1 MKESLRKWCS
11 MGVYE
16 SEAKLEEKLIDQL
29 VKQGY
34 KKVQIDTVEDL
45 ERNFREQ
52 INEHN
57 KLRLD
62 GKPLSDKEFE
72 RLMIKISGKGV
83 FQSAKELRQLQDI
96 QRDDGTIAY
105 IELFN
110 TREWCQN
117 IFQVTHQTTVE
128 GKYTNRYDVTLLI
141 NGLPLVQIELKRRG
155 MDMKE
160 AFNQIKRYK
169 RHSYSGLYK
178 FIQIF
183 IISNG
188 VDTKYFANG
197 DQELNYG
204 FTFYWTDV
212 NNERINNLEY
222 FCLTFLDRCQ
232 IGKVIARYMILNQT
246 EKMLL
251 VMRPYQIYAVE
262 NIVSRALDTN
272 NNGYVW
278 HTTGSGKTITSFK
291 TSQILAKEPS
301 INQVFFLVDRKDLDK
316 QTLDEF
322 NKFKPGCVDLTN
334 NTDKLIEQMKD
345 STKDLIV
352 TTIQK
357 MANACSN
364 PKYAPI
370 LEKYKD
376 LKTVFI
382 IDECHRSQF
391 GDMHRQISKTFTNA
405 QYFGFTGTPRFKE
418 NPSQDGRSTAD
429 IFEKCLHT
437 YLIKDAIK
445 DGNVLGF
452 SVDYI
457 KTIESQID
465 DSDEEMVQAIDTNE
479 VFVDDAR
486 ISIIAQHIIDHHNI
500 KTRDRKYNSLFAVSS
515 IPMLTKYYDTFKIL
529 NNNLKIGAIFTY
541 GANENLD
548 HKEEHSRDTLER
560 IISDYNKMYNTN
572 FSTNTFDAYF
582 RDICKKIKNTD
593 IDIVIV
599 VDMLL
604 TGFDAKR
611 LNTLYIDKPLKFHN
625 LIQAFSRTNRVESD
639 TKPFGN
645 IVCYDLPSKFRVD
658 EAVKLFSQT
667 DSIDTVIMAP
677 YEDYLNKFKVAVLEL
692 LKIAPVVDSVDSLE
706 REEDIKAFII
716 AFRTVAK
723 LLVSLK
729 TFNEFD
735 LDNGDTE
742 LNAQMFEDYKSK
754 YYELYRKLLN
764 DKEKSSILND
774 VTFSLELIQ
783 TDKINVSYILNLIRN
798 VDLTNEH
805 QKKKDIENIE
815 SKLVN
820 ITDDELFLKADLIR
834 SFLKSILP
842 TLKED
847 DSIDEALDKHMNVER
862 EKEIEKFS
870 KDNNINLDN
879 LKEIIDEYEYS
890 GIFPDS
896 LIGKSIDAPFL
907 KKISII
913 ENIKVFIRNLLK
925 KYM

>member
-1 MKESLRKWCS
+1 

-16 SEAKLEEKLIDQL
+16 SEAKLEEKLIEQL
-29 VKQGY
+29 LKQGY
-34 KKVQIDTVEDL
+34 KKVQINTVEDL

-57 KLRLD
+57 KSRLE
-62 GKPLSDKEFE
+62 GNPLSDKEFE

-83 FQSAKELRQLQDI
+83 FQSAKELRQLQTI
-96 QRDDGTIAY
+96 QRDDGTTAY

-110 TREWCQN
+110 IREWCQN

-128 GKYTNRYDVTLLI
+128 GKYVNRYDVTLLI

-169 RHSYSGLYK
+169 RHSYSSLYK

-188 VDTKYFANG
+188 VDTKYFANN

-232 IGKVIARYMILNQT
+232 VGKLIARYMVLNQT

-262 NIVSRALDTN
+262 NIVSRAVDTN

-334 NTDKLIEQMKD
+334 NTEKLIEQMKD
-345 STKDLIV
+345 SSKDLIV

-364 PKYAPI
+364 PKYASI
-370 LEKYKD
+370 LDKYKD

-391 GDMHRQISKTFTNA
+391 GDMHRQISKTFSNA

-452 SVDYI
+452 SVDYM
-457 KTIESQID
+457 KFVELKLSRT
-465 DSDEEMVQAIDTNE
+465 EEDVMVEGIDTEE
-479 VFVDDAR
+479 VFMADDR
-486 ISIIAQHIIDHHNI
+486 VELIAQDIIDHHNT
-500 KTRDRKYNSLFAVSS
+500 KTRDRKYNALFTVSS
-515 IPMLTKYYDTFKIL
+515 IPLLIKYYDMFKSL
-529 NNNLKIGAIFTY
+529 NHDLKIGAIFTY
-541 GANENLD
+541 GANEDLD
-548 HKEEHSRDTLER
+548 NNPEHSRESLDR
-560 IISDYNKMYNTN
+560 IINDYNKMYNTN
-572 FSTNTFDAYF
+572 FSSGTFDAYF
-582 RDICKKIKNTD
+582 RDICKKIKNTE

-599 VDMLL
+599 VNMLL
-604 TGFDAKR
+604 TGFDARR
-611 LNTLYIDKPLKFHN
+611 LNTLYVDKSLKYHD
-625 LIQAFSRTNRVESD
+625 LIQAFSRTNRVESE

-645 IVCYDLPSKFRVD
+645 IVCYRTTKARVD

-677 YEDYLNKFKVAVLEL
+677 YDDYLNKFKVAVSDL
-692 LKIAPVVDSVDSLE
+692 LNIVPVVESVDSLE
-706 REEDIKAFII
+706 REEDIKAFIV

-723 LLVSLK
+723 LLVSLR

-735 LDNGDTE
+735 LDNGDTG
-742 LNAQMFEDYKSK
+742 LNTQMFEDYKSK
-754 YYELYRKLLN
+754 YYELYRRLAN

-774 VTFSLELIQ
+774 ITFSLELIQ

-798 VDLTNEH
+798 VDLTNEE
-805 QKKKDIENIE
+805 QKKKDIEDIE

-820 ITDDELFLKADLIR
+820 ITDDELFLKADLIKN
-834 SFLKSILP
+834 FLKSILP

-847 DSIDEALDKHMNVER
+847 DSIDEAFDNHMNIER

-870 KDNNINLDN
+870 KDNNINLES

-890 GIFPDS
+890 GIFPDN
-896 LIGKSIDAPFL
+896 LIGKAIDAPFL

-913 ENIKVFIRNLLK
+913 ENIKGFIRNLLK

>member
-1 MKESLRKWCS
+1 

-16 SEAKLEEKLIDQL
+16 SEARLEDRMIDQL

-34 KKVQIDTVEDL
+34 EKVQINDVKDL
-45 ERNFREQ
+45 ESNFREQ
-52 INEHN
+52 VNKHN
-57 KLRLD
+57 KIELKN
-62 GKPLSDKEFE
+62 KPLSDKEFE
-72 RLMIKISGKGV
+72 KLMVKISGKGV
-83 FQSAKELRQLQDI
+83 YQSANELRQKQFI
-96 QRDDGTIAY
+96 ERDDGSKVY

-110 TREWCQN
+110 KNDWCKN

-128 GKYTNRYDVTLLI
+128 GKYVNRYDVTILI

-155 MDMKE
+155 NDMKE

-169 RHSYSGLYK
+169 RHSYIGLYK
-178 FIQIF
+178 YIQLF
-183 IISNG
+183 VISNG

-204 FTFYWTDV
+204 FTFYWADV
-212 NNERINNLEY
+212 DNNRITNLEQ
-222 FCLTFLDRCQ
+222 FCVFFLDRCN
-232 IGKVIARYMILNQT
+232 IGKMIARYMIINKTDKILII
-246 EKMLL
+246 
-251 VMRPYQIYAVE
+251 MRPYQVYAVE
-262 NIVSRALDTN
+262 NIVSRALDTS
-272 NNGYVW
+272 NNGYIW

-291 TSQILAKEPS
+291 TSQILALEPS

-322 NKFKPGCVDLTN
+322 NKFDPGCVDMTN
-334 NTDKLIEQMKD
+334 QTDKLIQQIKD
-345 STKDLIV
+345 SSKSLII

-364 PKYAPI
+364 PKYASVM
-370 LEKYKD
+370 EKYKD

-391 GDMHRQISKTFTNA
+391 GEMHRQISKTFTRA

-445 DGNVLGF
+445 DENVLGF
-452 SVDYI
+452 SVDYM
-457 KTIESQID
+457 KFIELNSRKL
-465 DSDEEMVQAIDTNE
+465 EEDMMVEGIDTEE
-479 VFVDDAR
+479 VFMADDR
-486 ISIIAQHIIDHHNI
+486 ITLITNDIIKHHNI
-500 KTRDRKYNSLFAVSS
+500 KTRDKKYNAIFTVSS
-515 IPMLTKYYDTFKIL
+515 IPQLVKYYDTFKTI
-529 NNNLKIGAIFTY
+529 NHDLKIGAIFTY
-541 GANENLD
+541 GANEELD
-548 HKEEHSRDTLER
+548 DDIEHSRESLDR

-572 FSTNTFDAYF
+572 FSSNNFDGYF
-582 RDICKKIKNTD
+582 RDICKKIKNTE

-599 VDMLL
+599 VNMLL

-611 LNTLYIDKPLKFHN
+611 LNTLYVDKSLKYHD
-625 LIQAFSRTNRVESD
+625 LIQAFSRTNRVETE

-645 IVCYDLPSKFRVD
+645 IVCYRTTKTRVD

-677 YEDYLNKFKVAVLEL
+677 YETYLEKLKACVERL
-692 LKIAPVVDSVDSLE
+692 LSITPVVESVDSLE
-706 REEDIKAFII
+706 SEDEIKEFIV
-716 AFRTVAK
+716 AFRELAK
-723 LLVSLK
+723 VLVSLK
-729 TFNEFD
+729 TFNQFN
-735 LDNGDTE
+735 LDTCEVLINT
-742 LNAQMFEDYKSK
+742 QIFEDYKSK
-754 YYELYRKLLN
+754 YYELYRKLTK

-798 VDLTNEH
+798 VDLSNEE
-805 QKKKDIENIE
+805 QKQKDIIDIQ

-820 ITDDELFLKADLIR
+820 ITDDELFLKADLIK
-834 SFLKSILP
+834 SFLTSILP

-847 DSIDEALDKHMNVER
+847 DSIDEALDNHMNKER
-862 EKEIEKFS
+862 EKEIKKFAS
-870 KDNNINLDN
+870 NNDINLDR
-879 LKEIIDEYEYS
+879 LKQIIDEYEYS
-890 GIFPDS
+890 GIFPDKE
-896 LIGKSIDAPFL
+896 INDSIEIDDYWERRTIKNNIKEFIKNIL
-907 KKISII
+907 KK
-913 ENIKVFIRNLLK
+913 F
-925 KYM
+925 M

>member
-1 MKESLRKWCS
+1 

-16 SEAKLEEKLIDQL
+16 SEARLEDRMIDQL

-34 KKVQIDTVEDL
+34 EKVQINDVKDL
-45 ERNFREQ
+45 ENNFREQ
-52 INEHN
+52 VNRHN
-57 KLRLD
+57 KIELKN
-62 GKPLSDKEFE
+62 KPLSDKEFE
-72 RLMIKISGKGV
+72 KLMVKISGKGV
-83 FQSAKELRQLQDI
+83 YQSANELRQKQFI
-96 QRDDGTIAY
+96 ERDDGSKVY

-110 TREWCQN
+110 KNDWCKN

-128 GKYTNRYDVTLLI
+128 GKYINRYDVTILI

-155 MDMKE
+155 NDMKE

-169 RHSYSGLYK
+169 RHSYTGLYK
-178 FIQIF
+178 YIQLF

-212 NNERINNLEY
+212 DNNRITNLEQ
-222 FCLTFLDRCQ
+222 FCVFFLDRCN
-232 IGKVIARYMILNQT
+232 IGKMIARYMILNKT
-246 EKMLL
+246 DKTLM
-251 VMRPYQIYAVE
+251 VMRPYQVYAVE
-262 NIVSRALDTN
+262 NIVSRALDTS
-272 NNGYVW
+272 NNGYIW

-291 TSQILAKEPS
+291 TSQILALEPS

-322 NKFKPGCVDLTN
+322 NKFDPGCVDMTN
-334 NTDKLIEQMKD
+334 QTDKLIKQIKD
-345 STKDLIV
+345 SSRPLII

-364 PKYAPI
+364 PKYASVM
-370 LEKYKD
+370 EKYKD

-391 GDMHRQISKTFTNA
+391 GEMHRQISKTFTKA

-445 DGNVLGF
+445 DENVLGF
-452 SVDYI
+452 SVDYM
-457 KTIESQID
+457 KFVELNSREL
-465 DSDEEMVQAIDTNE
+465 EEDMMVEGIDTEE
-479 VFVDDAR
+479 VFMADDR
-486 ISIIAQHIIDHHNI
+486 ITLIANDIIKHHNI
-500 KTRDRKYNSLFAVSS
+500 KTRDKKYNALFTVSS
-515 IPMLTKYYDTFKIL
+515 IPQLVKYYDTFKTI
-529 NNNLKIGAIFTY
+529 NHDLKIGAIFTY
-541 GANENLD
+541 GANEELD
-548 HKEEHSRDTLER
+548 GDIEHSRESLDR

-572 FSTNTFDAYF
+572 FSSNNFDGYF
-582 RDICKKIKNTD
+582 RDICKKIKNTE

-599 VDMLL
+599 VNMLL

-611 LNTLYIDKPLKFHN
+611 LNTLYVDKSLKYHD
-625 LIQAFSRTNRVESD
+625 LIQAFSRTNRVETE

-645 IVCYDLPSKFRVD
+645 IVCYRTTKTRVD

-677 YEDYLNKFKVAVLEL
+677 YETYLENLKVCVDRL
-692 LKIAPVVDSVDSLE
+692 LSITPVVESVDSLE
-706 REEDIKAFII
+706 SEEDIKEFIV
-716 AFRTVAK
+716 AFRELAK
-723 LLVSLK
+723 VLVSLK
-729 TFNEFD
+729 TFNQFD
-735 LDNGDTE
+735 LDTCGVLINT
-742 LNAQMFEDYKSK
+742 QIFEDYKSK
-754 YYELYRKLLN
+754 YYELYRKLSN

-798 VDLTNEH
+798 VDLSNEE
-805 QKKKDIENIE
+805 QKQKDIIDIQ

-820 ITDDELFLKADLIR
+820 ITDDELFLKADLIK
-834 SFLKSILP
+834 SFLTSILP

-847 DSIDEALDKHMNVER
+847 DSIDEALDNHMNKER
-862 EKEIEKFS
+862 EKEIERFAS
-870 KDNNINLDN
+870 NNDINLDR
-879 LKEIIDEYEYS
+879 LKQIIDEYEYS
-890 GIFPDS
+890 GIFPDKE
-896 LIGKSIDAPFL
+896 INDSIEIDDYWERRTIKNNIKEFIKNIL
-907 KKISII
+907 KK
-913 ENIKVFIRNLLK
+913 F
-925 KYM
+925 M

>member
-1 MKESLRKWCS
+1 

-16 SEAKLEEKLIDQL
+16 SEARLENRMIDQL

-34 KKVQIDTVEDL
+34 EQVQIDDVNSL
-45 ERNFREQ
+45 EENFREQ
-52 INEHN
+52 VNKHN
-57 KLRLD
+57 KIELK
-62 GKPLSDKEFE
+62 GKDLSDKEFE
-72 RLMIKISGKGV
+72 RLMVKISGKGV
-83 FQSAKELRQLQDI
+83 FQSAKELRQKQDI
-96 QRDDGTIAY
+96 QRDDGTIIY

-110 TREWCQN
+110 TKDWCKN
-117 IFQVTHQTTVE
+117 TFQVTHQTTVE
-128 GKYTNRYDVTLLI
+128 GKYTNRYDVTILI
-141 NGLPLVQIELKRRG
+141 NGLPLVQVELKRRG
-155 MDMKE
+155 IDMKE

-169 RHSYSGLYK
+169 RHSYFGLYK
-178 FIQIF
+178 FIQLF
-183 IISNG
+183 VISNG

-212 NNERINNLEY
+212 NNERITNLEQ
-222 FCLTFLDRCQ
+222 FCLFFLDRCH
-232 IGKVIARYMILNQT
+232 IGKMIARYMIINET
-246 EKMLL
+246 EKLL
-251 VMRPYQIYAVE
+251 MVMRPYQVYAVE
-262 NIVSRALDTN
+262 NIVSRALDTS

-291 TSQILAKEPS
+291 TSQILALEPS

-322 NKFKPGCVDLTN
+322 NKFDPGCVDMTN
-334 NTDKLIEQMKD
+334 QTDKLIQQIKD
-345 STKDLIV
+345 STKPLII

-364 PKYAPI
+364 PKYVSVM
-370 LEKYKD
+370 EKYKD

-391 GDMHRQISKTFTNA
+391 GDMHRQISRTFSKA

-445 DGNVLGF
+445 DENVLGF
-452 SVDYI
+452 SVDYMKFVEWSG
-457 KTIESQID
+457 KT
-465 DSDEEMVQAIDTNE
+465 EEDIMVEGIDTDE
-479 VFVDDAR
+479 VFMADER
-486 ISIIAQHIIDHHNI
+486 IGIIAQDIINHHNV
-500 KTRDRKYNSLFAVSS
+500 KTRDRKYNALFTVSS
-515 IPMLTKYYDTFKIL
+515 IPLLIKYYETFKSI
-529 NNNLKIGAIFTY
+529 NHDLKIGAIFTY
-541 GANENLD
+541 GANEDLD
-548 HKEEHSRDTLER
+548 KNPEHSRESLDR
-560 IISDYNKMYNTN
+560 IIKDYNKMYKTN
-572 FSTNTFDAYF
+572 FSSHTFDSYF
-582 RDICKKIKNTD
+582 RDICKKIKNTE

-599 VDMLL
+599 VNMLL

-611 LNTLYIDKPLKFHN
+611 LNTLYVDKSLKYHD
-625 LIQAFSRTNRVESD
+625 LIQAFSRTNRVETD

-645 IVCYDLPSKFRVD
+645 IVCYRTTKARVD

-667 DSIDTVIMAP
+667 DSIDTVIMKP
-677 YEDYLNKFKVAVLEL
+677 YEDYLSKFNEAVKRLLE
-692 LKIAPVVDSVDSLE
+692 ITPVVESVDSLE
-706 REEDIKAFII
+706 SEDDIKEFII
-716 AFRTVAK
+716 AFREVAK

-729 TFNEFD
+729 TFNQFD
-735 LDNGDTE
+735 LDNTDSMI
-742 LNAQMFEDYKSK
+742 NAQMFEDYKSK
-754 YYELYRKLLN
+754 YYELYRKLSN

-798 VDLTNEH
+798 VDLTDEE
-805 QKKKDIENIE
+805 QKQKDIADIE

-820 ITDDELFLKADLIR
+820 ITDDELFLKADLIK

-842 TLKED
+842 ALKEE
-847 DSIDEALDKHMNVER
+847 DSIDEALDKHMNKER
-862 EKEIEKFS
+862 QKEIEKFAI
-870 KDNNINLDN
+870 DNNINLET
-879 LKEIIDEYEYS
+879 LETIINEYEYS
-890 GIFPDS
+890 GIFPDG
-896 LIGKSIDAPFL
+896 LIGQSIEAPFL

-913 ENIKVFIRNLLK
+913 ENIKGFVKNLLK

>member
-1 MKESLRKWCS
+1 

-57 KLRLD
+57 KFRLEE
-62 GKPLSDKEFE
+62 KPLSDKEFE

-212 NNERINNLEY
+212 NNERINILEH

-364 PKYAPI
+364 AKYAPI

-452 SVDYI
+452 SVDYM
-457 KTIESQID
+457 KFVDYNSNQT
-465 DSDEEMVQAIDTNE
+465 EEDVIVEGIDTEE
-479 VFVDDAR
+479 VFMADDR
-486 ISIIAQHIIDHHNI
+486 VRLIAQDIIDHHNT
-500 KTRDRKYNSLFAVSS
+500 KTRDRKYNALFTVSS
-515 IPMLTKYYDTFKIL
+515 IPLLVKYYNMFKSL
-529 NNNLKIGAIFTY
+529 NHDLKIVAIFTY
-541 GANENLD
+541 GANEDLD
-548 HKEEHSRDTLER
+548 KNSEHSRESLDK
-560 IISDYNKMYNTN
+560 IIDDYNKMYNTN
-572 FSTNTFDAYF
+572 FSSSTFDAYF
-582 RDICKKIKNTD
+582 RDICKKIKNTE

-599 VDMLL
+599 VNMLL

-611 LNTLYIDKPLKFHN
+611 LNTLYVDKSLKYHD
-625 LIQAFSRTNRVESD
+625 LIQAFSRTNRVESE

-645 IVCYDLPSKFRVD
+645 IVCYRTTKERVD

-677 YEDYLNKFKVAVLEL
+677 YEDYLNKFKVAVSEL
-692 LKIAPVVDSVDSLE
+692 LKITPVVDSVDSLE

-723 LLVSLK
+723 LLVSLR

-735 LDNGDTE
+735 LDNGDTD

-754 YYELYRKLLN
+754 YYELYRRLSN

-798 VDLTNEH
+798 VDLTNEE
-805 QKKKDIENIE
+805 QKKKDIEDIE

-820 ITDDELFLKADLIR
+820 ITDDELFLKADLIK

-913 ENIKVFIRNLLK
+913 ENIKGFIRNLLK

>member
-1 MKESLRKWCS
+1 

-57 KLRLD
+57 KFRLEE
-62 GKPLSDKEFE
+62 KPLSDKEFE

-212 NNERINNLEY
+212 NNERINNLEH

-364 PKYAPI
+364 SKYAPI

-452 SVDYI
+452 SVDYM
-457 KTIESQID
+457 KFVDYNSNQT
-465 DSDEEMVQAIDTNE
+465 EEDVMVEGIDTEE
-479 VFVDDAR
+479 VFMADDR
-486 ISIIAQHIIDHHNI
+486 VRLIAQDIIDHHNT
-500 KTRDRKYNSLFAVSS
+500 KTRDRKYNALFTVSS
-515 IPMLTKYYDTFKIL
+515 IPLLVKYYNMFKSL
-529 NNNLKIGAIFTY
+529 NHDLKIGAIFTY
-541 GANENLD
+541 GANEDLD
-548 HKEEHSRDTLER
+548 KNSEHSREALDK
-560 IISDYNKMYNTN
+560 IIDDYNKMYNTN
-572 FSTNTFDAYF
+572 FSSSTFDAYF
-582 RDICKKIKNTD
+582 RDICKKIKNTE

-599 VDMLL
+599 VNMLL

-611 LNTLYIDKPLKFHN
+611 LNTLYVDKSLKYHD
-625 LIQAFSRTNRVESD
+625 LIQAFSRTNRVESE

-645 IVCYDLPSKFRVD
+645 IVCYRTTKERVD

-667 DSIDTVIMAP
+667 DNIDTVIMAP
-677 YEDYLNKFKVAVLEL
+677 YEDYLNKFKVAVSEL
-692 LKIAPVVDSVDSLE
+692 LKITPIVDSVDSLE
-706 REEDIKAFII
+706 REEDIKAFIV

-754 YYELYRKLLN
+754 YYELYRRLSN

-774 VTFSLELIQ
+774 ITFSLELIQ

-798 VDLTNEH
+798 IDLTNEI
-805 QKKKDIENIE
+805 QKLQDIENIE
-815 SKLVN
+815 RKLAN
-820 ITDDELFLKADLIR
+820 STDDDLRSKTDLIK

-847 DSIDEALDKHMNVER
+847 DSIDEALNNHMNVER

-870 KDNNINLDN
+870 EDNNINLDN

>member
-1 MKESLRKWCS
+1 

-16 SEAKLEEKLIDQL
+16 SESRLEEKLINQL
-29 VKQGY
+29 IKQGY
-34 KKVQIDTVEDL
+34 KKVQIDTVKDL

-57 KLRLD
+57 KFRLE

-110 TREWCQN
+110 SREWCQN
-117 IFQVTHQTTVE
+117 IFQVTHQTTIE

-204 FTFYWTDV
+204 FTFYWTDED
-212 NNERINNLEY
+212 NERINNLEQ
-222 FCLTFLDRCQ
+222 FCLTFLERCQ
-232 IGKVIARYMILNQT
+232 ISKVIARYMILNQT

-262 NIVSRALDTN
+262 NIVSRALDTS

-445 DGNVLGF
+445 DNNVLGF
-452 SVDYI
+452 SVDYM
-457 KTIESQID
+457 KFVDLKSSQT
-465 DSDEEMVQAIDTNE
+465 EEDVMVEGIDTEE
-479 VFVDDAR
+479 VFMADDR
-486 ISIIAQHIIDHHNI
+486 VRLIAQNIINHHNI
-500 KTRDRKYNSLFAVSS
+500 KTRDKKYNALFTVSS
-515 IPMLTKYYDTFKIL
+515 IPLLVKYYNMFKSL
-529 NNNLKIGAIFTY
+529 NHDLKIGAIFTY
-541 GANENLD
+541 GANEDLD
-548 HKEEHSRDTLER
+548 NNPEHSRESLDK
-560 IISDYNKMYNTN
+560 IIDDYNKMYNTN
-572 FSTNTFDAYF
+572 FSSSTFDAYF
-582 RDICKKIKNTD
+582 RDICKKIKNTE

-599 VDMLL
+599 VNMLL

-611 LNTLYIDKPLKFHN
+611 LNTLYVDKSLKYHD
-625 LIQAFSRTNRVESD
+625 LIQAFSRTNRVESE

-645 IVCYDLPSKFRVD
+645 IICYRTTKERVD

-677 YEDYLNKFKVAVLEL
+677 YEDYLNKFKVAVSEL
-692 LKIAPVVDSVDSLE
+692 LKITPIVESVDSLE
-706 REEDIKAFII
+706 REEDIKAFIV

-754 YYELYRKLLN
+754 YYELYRELSN

-774 VTFSLELIQ
+774 ITFSLELIQ

-798 VDLTNEH
+798 IDLTNET
-805 QKKKDIENIE
+805 QKLQDIENIE
-815 SKLVN
+815 RKLAN
-820 ITDDELFLKADLIR
+820 STDDDLRSKTDLIK

-847 DSIDEALDKHMNVER
+847 DSIDEALNNHMNVER

-870 KDNNINLDN
+870 EDNNINLDN

>member
-1 MKESLRKWCS
+1 

-16 SEAKLEEKLIDQL
+16 SESRLEDRMIDQL

-34 KKVQIDTVEDL
+34 EKVQINDVKDL
-45 ERNFREQ
+45 ENNFREQ
-52 INEHN
+52 VNKHN
-57 KLRLD
+57 KIELKN
-62 GKPLSDKEFE
+62 KPLSDKEFE
-72 RLMIKISGKGV
+72 KLMVKISGKGV
-83 FQSAKELRQLQDI
+83 YQSANELRQKQFI
-96 QRDDGTIAY
+96 ERDDGSKVY

-110 TREWCQN
+110 KNDWCKN

-128 GKYTNRYDVTLLI
+128 GKYVNRYDVTILI

-155 MDMKE
+155 NDMKE

-169 RHSYSGLYK
+169 RHSYIGLYK
-178 FIQIF
+178 YIQLF

-212 NNERINNLEY
+212 DNNRITNLEQ
-222 FCLTFLDRCQ
+222 FCVFFLDRCN
-232 IGKVIARYMILNQT
+232 IGKMIARYMIINKTDKTL
-246 EKMLL
+246 M
-251 VMRPYQIYAVE
+251 VMRPYQVYAVE

-272 NNGYVW
+272 NNGYIW

-291 TSQILAKEPS
+291 TSQILALEPS

-322 NKFKPGCVDLTN
+322 NKFDPGCVDMTN
-334 NTDKLIEQMKD
+334 QTDKLIKQIKD
-345 STKDLIV
+345 SSKPLII

-364 PKYAPI
+364 PKYTNVM
-370 LEKYKD
+370 EKYKD

-391 GDMHRQISKTFTNA
+391 GEMHRQISKTFTKA

-445 DGNVLGF
+445 DENVLGF
-452 SVDYI
+452 SVDYM
-457 KTIESQID
+457 KFVELNSREL
-465 DSDEEMVQAIDTNE
+465 EEDMMVEGIDTEE
-479 VFVDDAR
+479 VFMADDR
-486 ISIIAQHIIDHHNI
+486 ITLIANDIIKHHNI
-500 KTRDRKYNSLFAVSS
+500 KTRDKKYNSLFTVSS
-515 IPMLTKYYDTFKIL
+515 IPQLVKYYDTFKAI
-529 NNNLKIGAIFTY
+529 NHDLKIGAIFTY
-541 GANENLD
+541 GANEDLD
-548 HKEEHSRDTLER
+548 GNIEHSRESLDR
-560 IISDYNKMYNTN
+560 IINDYNKMYNTN
-572 FSTNTFDAYF
+572 FSSNNFDGYF
-582 RDICKKIKNTD
+582 RDICKKIKNTE

-599 VDMLL
+599 VNMLL

-611 LNTLYIDKPLKFHN
+611 LNTLYVDKSLKYHD
-625 LIQAFSRTNRVESD
+625 LIQAFSRTNRVETE

-645 IVCYDLPSKFRVD
+645 IVCYRTTKTRVD

-677 YEDYLNKFKVAVLEL
+677 YETYLEKLKVCVDRL
-692 LKIAPVVDSVDSLE
+692 LSITPVVESVDSLE
-706 REEDIKAFII
+706 SEEDIKEFIA
-716 AFRTVAK
+716 AFRELAK
-723 LLVSLK
+723 VLVSLK
-729 TFNEFD
+729 TFNQFD
-735 LDNGDTE
+735 LDTCGVLINT
-742 LNAQMFEDYKSK
+742 QIFEDYKSK
-754 YYELYRKLLN
+754 YYELYRKLSN

-798 VDLTNEH
+798 VDLSNED
-805 QKKKDIENIE
+805 QKQKDIIDIQ

-820 ITDDELFLKADLIR
+820 ITDDELFLKADLIK
-834 SFLKSILP
+834 SFLTSILP

-847 DSIDEALDKHMNVER
+847 DSIDEALDKHMNKER
-862 EKEIEKFS
+862 EKEIEKFAS
-870 KDNNINLDN
+870 NNDIHLDR
-879 LKEIIDEYEYS
+879 LKQIIDEYEYS
-890 GIFPDS
+890 GIFPDKE
-896 LIGKSIDAPFL
+896 INDSIEIDDYWERRTIKNNIKEFIKNIL
-907 KKISII
+907 KK
-913 ENIKVFIRNLLK
+913 F
-925 KYM
+925 M

>member
-1 MKESLRKWCS
+1 

-45 ERNFREQ
+45 EKNFREQ

-57 KLRLD
+57 KFRLEE
-62 GKPLSDKEFE
+62 KPLSDKEFE

-212 NNERINNLEY
+212 NNERINNLEH

-251 VMRPYQIYAVE
+251 VMRAYQIYAVE

-364 PKYAPI
+364 SKYAPI

-452 SVDYI
+452 SVDYM
-457 KTIESQID
+457 KFVDYNSNQT
-465 DSDEEMVQAIDTNE
+465 EEDVMVEGIDTEE
-479 VFVDDAR
+479 VFMADDR
-486 ISIIAQHIIDHHNI
+486 VRLIAQDIIDHHNT
-500 KTRDRKYNSLFAVSS
+500 KTRDRKYNALFTVSS
-515 IPMLTKYYDTFKIL
+515 IPLLVKYYNMFKSL
-529 NNNLKIGAIFTY
+529 NHDLKIGAIFTY
-541 GANENLD
+541 GANEDLD
-548 HKEEHSRDTLER
+548 KNPEHSRESLDK
-560 IISDYNKMYNTN
+560 IIDDYNKMYNTN
-572 FSTNTFDAYF
+572 FSSSTFDAYF
-582 RDICKKIKNTD
+582 RDICKKIKNTE

-599 VDMLL
+599 VNMLL

-611 LNTLYIDKPLKFHN
+611 LNTLYVDKSLKYHD
-625 LIQAFSRTNRVESD
+625 LIQAFSRTNRVESE

-645 IVCYDLPSKFRVD
+645 IVCYRTTKERVD

-677 YEDYLNKFKVAVLEL
+677 YEDYLNKFKVAVSEL
-692 LKIAPVVDSVDSLE
+692 LKITPVVDSVDSLE
-706 REEDIKAFII
+706 REEDIKAFIV

-723 LLVSLK
+723 LLVSLR

-735 LDNGDTE
+735 LDNGDTD
-742 LNAQMFEDYKSK
+742 LNAQIFEDYKSK
-754 YYELYRKLLN
+754 YYELYRRLSN

-798 VDLTNEH
+798 VDLTNEQ
-805 QKKKDIENIE
+805 QKKKDIEDIE

-820 ITDDELFLKADLIR
+820 ITDDELFLKADLIK

-870 KDNNINLDN
+870 AENNINLDN

>member
-1 MKESLRKWCS
+1 

-45 ERNFREQ
+45 EKNFREQ

-57 KLRLD
+57 KFRLEE
-62 GKPLSDKEFE
+62 KPLSDKEFE

-212 NNERINNLEY
+212 NNERINNLEH

-232 IGKVIARYMILNQT
+232 IGKVIARYMILNQS

-251 VMRPYQIYAVE
+251 VMRAYQIYAVE

-364 PKYAPI
+364 SKYAPI

-452 SVDYI
+452 SVDYM
-457 KTIESQID
+457 KFVDYNSNQT
-465 DSDEEMVQAIDTNE
+465 EEDVMVEGIDTEE
-479 VFVDDAR
+479 VFMADDR
-486 ISIIAQHIIDHHNI
+486 IRLIAQDIIDHHNT
-500 KTRDRKYNSLFAVSS
+500 KTRDRKYNALFTVSS
-515 IPMLTKYYDTFKIL
+515 IPSLVKYYNMFKSL
-529 NNNLKIGAIFTY
+529 NHDLKIGAIFTY
-541 GANENLD
+541 GANEDLD
-548 HKEEHSRDTLER
+548 KNPEHSRESLDK
-560 IISDYNKMYNTN
+560 IIDDYNKMYNTN
-572 FSTNTFDAYF
+572 FSSSTFDAYF
-582 RDICKKIKNTD
+582 RDICKKIKNTE

-599 VDMLL
+599 VNMLL
-604 TGFDAKR
+604 TGFDSKR
-611 LNTLYIDKPLKFHN
+611 LNTLYVDKSLKYHD
-625 LIQAFSRTNRVESD
+625 LIQAFSRTNRVESE

-645 IVCYDLPSKFRVD
+645 IVCYRTTKERVD

-677 YEDYLNKFKVAVLEL
+677 YEDYLNKFKVAVSEL
-692 LKIAPVVDSVDSLE
+692 LKITPIVDSVDSLE
-706 REEDIKAFII
+706 REEDIKAFIV

-723 LLVSLK
+723 LLVSLR

-735 LDNGDTE
+735 LDNGDTD

-754 YYELYRKLLN
+754 YYELYRRLSN

-774 VTFSLELIQ
+774 ITFSLELIQ

-798 VDLTNEH
+798 IDLTNET
-805 QKKKDIENIE
+805 QKLQDIENIE
-815 SKLVN
+815 RKLAN
-820 ITDDELFLKADLIR
+820 STDDDLRSKTDLIK

-847 DSIDEALDKHMNVER
+847 DSIDEALNKHMNVER

-870 KDNNINLDN
+870 EDNNINLDN

>member
-1 MKESLRKWCS
+1 

-212 NNERINNLEY
+212 NNERINNLEH

-364 PKYAPI
+364 SKYAPI

-452 SVDYI
+452 SVDYM
-457 KTIESQID
+457 KFVDYNSNQT
-465 DSDEEMVQAIDTNE
+465 EEDVMVEGIDTEE
-479 VFVDDAR
+479 VFMADDR
-486 ISIIAQHIIDHHNI
+486 VRLIAQDIIDHHNT
-500 KTRDRKYNSLFAVSS
+500 KTRDRKYNALFTVSS
-515 IPMLTKYYDTFKIL
+515 IPLLVKYYNMFKSL
-529 NNNLKIGAIFTY
+529 NHDLKIGAIFTY
-541 GANENLD
+541 GANEDLD
-548 HKEEHSRDTLER
+548 KNPEHSRESLDK
-560 IISDYNKMYNTN
+560 IIDDYNKMYNTN
-572 FSTNTFDAYF
+572 FSSSTFDAYF
-582 RDICKKIKNTD
+582 RDICKKIKNTE

-599 VDMLL
+599 VNMLL

-611 LNTLYIDKPLKFHN
+611 LNTLYVDKSLKYHD
-625 LIQAFSRTNRVESD
+625 LIQAFSRTNRVESE

-645 IVCYDLPSKFRVD
+645 IVCYRTTKERVD

-667 DSIDTVIMAP
+667 DNIDTVIMAP
-677 YEDYLNKFKVAVLEL
+677 YEDYLNKFKVAVSEL
-692 LKIAPVVDSVDSLE
+692 LKITPIVDSVDSLE
-706 REEDIKAFII
+706 REEDIKAFIV

-754 YYELYRKLLN
+754 YYELYRRLSN

-774 VTFSLELIQ
+774 ITFSLELIQ

-798 VDLTNEH
+798 IDLTNEI
-805 QKKKDIENIE
+805 QKLQDIENIE
-815 SKLVN
+815 RKLAN
-820 ITDDELFLKADLIR
+820 STDDDLRSKTDLIK

-847 DSIDEALDKHMNVER
+847 DSIDEALNNHMNVER

-870 KDNNINLDN
+870 EDNNINLDN

>member
-1 MKESLRKWCS
+1 

-34 KKVQIDTVEDL
+34 KKVKIDTVKDL

-57 KLRLD
+57 KFRLEE
-62 GKPLSDKEFE
+62 KPLSDKEFE

-178 FIQIF
+178 FIQLF

-204 FTFYWTDV
+204 FTFYWTDL
-212 NNERINNLEY
+212 NNERINNLEH

-452 SVDYI
+452 SVDYM
-457 KTIESQID
+457 KFVDLNSSQT
-465 DSDEEMVQAIDTNE
+465 EEDVMVEGIDTEE
-479 VFVDDAR
+479 VFMADDR
-486 ISIIAQHIIDHHNI
+486 IRLIAQDIIDHHNS
-500 KTRDRKYNSLFAVSS
+500 KTRDRKYNALFTVSS
-515 IPMLTKYYDTFKIL
+515 IPLLVKYYNMFKIL
-529 NNNLKIGAIFTY
+529 NHDLKIGAIFTY
-541 GANENLD
+541 GANEDLD
-548 HKEEHSRDTLER
+548 NNPEHSRESLDK
-560 IISDYNKMYNTN
+560 IIDDYNEMYNTN
-572 FSTNTFDAYF
+572 FSSSTFDAYF
-582 RDICKKIKNTD
+582 RDICKKIKNTE

-599 VDMLL
+599 VNMLL

-611 LNTLYIDKPLKFHN
+611 LNTLYVDKSLKYHD
-625 LIQAFSRTNRVESD
+625 LIQAFSRTNRVESE

-645 IVCYDLPSKFRVD
+645 IVCYRTTKERVD
-658 EAVKLFSQT
+658 EAVNLFSQT

-677 YEDYLNKFKVAVLEL
+677 YEEYLNKFKVAVSEL
-692 LKIAPVVDSVDSLE
+692 LKITPVVESVDSLE
-706 REEDIKAFII
+706 REEDIKAFIL

-723 LLVSLK
+723 LLVSLR
-729 TFNEFD
+729 TFSEFD
-735 LDNGDTE
+735 LDNGDTD
-742 LNAQMFEDYKSK
+742 LNAQMFEDYRSK
-754 YYELYRKLLN
+754 YYELYRKLSS

-774 VTFSLELIQ
+774 ITFSLELIQ

-798 VDLTNEH
+798 IDLTNAE
-805 QKKKDIENIE
+805 QKKKDIEDIE

-820 ITDDELFLKADLIR
+820 ITDDELFLKADLIK

-847 DSIDEALDKHMNVER
+847 DSIDEALDNHMNVER

-870 KDNNINLDN
+870 EDNNINLDN

-913 ENIKVFIRNLLK
+913 ENIKGFIRNLLK

>member
-1 MKESLRKWCS
+1 
-11 MGVYE
+11 MGIYE

-34 KKVQIDTVEDL
+34 KKVQVDTVEDL
-45 ERNFREQ
+45 ERNFRNQ

-57 KLRLD
+57 KYRLD
-62 GKPLSDKEFE
+62 EKPLSDKEFE

-110 TREWCQN
+110 TRDWCQN

-183 IISNG
+183 IVSNG

-204 FTFYWTDV
+204 FTFYWTDEH
-212 NNERINNLEY
+212 NERINNLEQ
-222 FCLTFLDRCQ
+222 FCLTFLERCQ
-232 IGKVIARYMILNQT
+232 ISKVIARYMILNQT

-262 NIVSRALDTN
+262 SIISRALDTN

-334 NTDKLIEQMKD
+334 NTDKLIKQMKD

-364 PKYAPI
+364 AKYAPI

-452 SVDYI
+452 SVDYM
-457 KTIESQID
+457 KFVDYNSNQT
-465 DSDEEMVQAIDTNE
+465 EEDVMVEGIDTEE
-479 VFVDDAR
+479 VFMADDR
-486 ISIIAQHIIDHHNI
+486 VRLIAQDIIDHHNT
-500 KTRDRKYNSLFAVSS
+500 KTRDRKYNALFTVSS
-515 IPMLTKYYDTFKIL
+515 IPLLVKYYNMFKSL
-529 NNNLKIGAIFTY
+529 NHDLKIGAIFTY
-541 GANENLD
+541 GANEDLD
-548 HKEEHSRDTLER
+548 KNPEHSRESLDK
-560 IISDYNKMYNTN
+560 IIDDYNKMYNTN
-572 FSTNTFDAYF
+572 FSSSTFDAYF
-582 RDICKKIKNTD
+582 RDICKKIKNTE

-599 VDMLL
+599 VNMLL

-611 LNTLYIDKPLKFHN
+611 LNTLYVDKSLKYHD
-625 LIQAFSRTNRVESD
+625 LIQAFSRTNRVESE

-645 IVCYDLPSKFRVD
+645 IVCYRTTKERVD

-677 YEDYLNKFKVAVLEL
+677 YEDYLNKFKVAVSEL
-692 LKIAPVVDSVDSLE
+692 LKITPVVDSVDSLE
-706 REEDIKAFII
+706 REEDIKAFIVT
-716 AFRTVAK
+716 FRTVAK

-754 YYELYRKLLN
+754 YYELYRRLSN

-774 VTFSLELIQ
+774 ITFSLELIQ

-798 VDLTNEH
+798 IDLTNEI
-805 QKKKDIENIE
+805 QKLQDIENIE
-815 SKLVN
+815 RKLAN
-820 ITDDELFLKADLIR
+820 STDDDLRSKTDLIK

-847 DSIDEALDKHMNVER
+847 DSIDEALNNHMNVER

-870 KDNNINLDN
+870 EDNNINLDN

>member
-1 MKESLRKWCS
+1 MRS
-11 MGVYE
+11 YE
-16 SEAKLEEKLIDQL
+16 SESKLETRLISQL
-29 VKQGY
+29 EKQGY
-34 KKVQIDTVEDL
+34 EKVQIDDVESL
-45 ERNFREQ
+45 EKNFRKQ
-52 INEHN
+52 VNRYN
-57 KLRLD
+57 KVELKGRD
-62 GKPLSDKEFE
+62 LSDKEFE
-72 RLMIKISGKGV
+72 RLMVKISGKGV
-83 FQSAKELRQLQDI
+83 FQSAKELRQKQDI
-96 QRDDGTIAY
+96 QRDDGTIVY

-110 TREWCQN
+110 TKDWCKN

-128 GKYTNRYDVTLLI
+128 GKYTNRYDVTILI
-141 NGLPLVQIELKRRG
+141 NGLPLVQLELKRRG

-169 RHSYSGLYK
+169 RHSYFGLYK
-178 FIQIF
+178 FIQLF
-183 IISNG
+183 VISNG

-204 FTFYWTDV
+204 FTFYWTD
-212 NNERINNLEY
+212 INNDRITNLEQ
-222 FCLTFLDRCQ
+222 FCLFFLDRCH
-232 IGKVIARYMILNQT
+232 IGKMIARYMIINET
-246 EKMLL
+246 EKILM
-251 VMRPYQIYAVE
+251 VMRPYQVYAVE
-262 NIVSRALDTN
+262 NIVSRALDTS

-291 TSQILAKEPS
+291 TSQILSLEPS

-322 NKFKPGCVDLTN
+322 NKFDPGCVDMTN
-334 NTDKLIEQMKD
+334 QTDKLIEQIKD
-345 STKDLIV
+345 STKPLII

-364 PKYAPI
+364 PKYASVM
-370 LEKYKD
+370 EKYKD
-376 LKTVFI
+376 LKTIFI

-391 GDMHRQISKTFTNA
+391 GDMHRQISKTFSKA

-457 KTIESQID
+457 KFIEYSGKT
-465 DSDEEMVQAIDTNE
+465 EEDIMVEGIDTDE
-479 VFVDDAR
+479 VFMADERVTL
-486 ISIIAQHIIDHHNI
+486 IAQDIINHHNI
-500 KTRDRKYNSLFAVSS
+500 KTRDRKYNALLTVSS
-515 IPMLTKYYDTFKIL
+515 IPLLIKYYETFKKL
-529 NNNLKIGAIFTY
+529 KHDLKIGAIFTY
-541 GANENLD
+541 GANEDLD
-548 HKEEHSRDTLER
+548 KNPEHSREALER
-560 IISDYNKMYNTN
+560 CMEDYNKIFKTN
-572 FSTNTFDAYF
+572 FSTHTFDAYF
-582 RDICKKIKNTD
+582 RDICKRIKNTE

-599 VDMLL
+599 VNMLL

-611 LNTLYIDKPLKFHN
+611 LNTLYVDKPLKYHD
-625 LIQAFSRTNRVESD
+625 LIQAFSRTNRVETD

-645 IVCYDLPSKFRVD
+645 IVCYRTTKARVD

-667 DSIDTVIMAP
+667 DSIDTVIMKP
-677 YEDYLNKFKVAVLEL
+677 YEDYLDKFNEAVKKLLE
-692 LKIAPVVDSVDSLE
+692 ITPEVESVDSLE
-706 REEDIKAFII
+706 SEDDIKEFII
-716 AFRTVAK
+716 AFREVAK

-729 TFNEFD
+729 TFNQFD
-735 LDNGDTE
+735 LDNSGSMINT
-742 LNAQMFEDYKSK
+742 QTFEDYKSK
-754 YYELYRKLLN
+754 YYELYRKLSN

-798 VDLTNEH
+798 VDLSNEE
-805 QKKKDIENIE
+805 QKKKDIADIQ

-820 ITDDELFLKADLIR
+820 ITDDELFLKADLIK
-834 SFLKSILP
+834 SFLTSILP

-847 DSIDEALDKHMNVER
+847 DSIDEALDNHMNTER
-862 EKEIEKFS
+862 QKEIEKFATE
-870 KDNNINLDN
+870 NNIDLET
-879 LKEIIDEYEYS
+879 LETIINEFEYS
-890 GIFPDS
+890 GIFPDG
-896 LIGKSIDAPFL
+896 LIGQSIEAPFL
-907 KKISII
+907 KKITII
-913 ENIKVFIRNLLK
+913 ENIKGFVKNLLR

>member
-1 MKESLRKWCS
+1 

-45 ERNFREQ
+45 EKNFREQ

-57 KLRLD
+57 KFRLEE
-62 GKPLSDKEFE
+62 KPLSDKEFE

-105 IELFN
+105 IEFFN

-212 NNERINNLEY
+212 NNERINNLEH

-232 IGKVIARYMILNQT
+232 IGKVIARYMILNQS

-251 VMRPYQIYAVE
+251 VMRAYQIYAVE

-364 PKYAPI
+364 SKYAPI

-452 SVDYI
+452 SVDYM
-457 KTIESQID
+457 KFVDYNSNQT
-465 DSDEEMVQAIDTNE
+465 EEDVMVEGIDTEE
-479 VFVDDAR
+479 VFMADDR
-486 ISIIAQHIIDHHNI
+486 VRLIAQDIIDHHNT
-500 KTRDRKYNSLFAVSS
+500 KTRNRKYNALFTVSS
-515 IPMLTKYYDTFKIL
+515 IPVLVKYYNMFKSL
-529 NNNLKIGAIFTY
+529 NHDLKIGAIFTY
-541 GANENLD
+541 GANEDLD
-548 HKEEHSRDTLER
+548 KNPEHSRESLDK
-560 IISDYNKMYNTN
+560 IIDDYNKMYNTN
-572 FSTNTFDAYF
+572 FSSSTFDAYF
-582 RDICKKIKNTD
+582 RDI
-593 IDIVIV
+593 
-599 VDMLL
+599 
-604 TGFDAKR
+604 
-611 LNTLYIDKPLKFHN
+611 
-625 LIQAFSRTNRVESD
+625 
-639 TKPFGN
+639 
-645 IVCYDLPSKFRVD
+645 
-658 EAVKLFSQT
+658 
-667 DSIDTVIMAP
+667 
-677 YEDYLNKFKVAVLEL
+677 
-692 LKIAPVVDSVDSLE
+692 
-706 REEDIKAFII
+706 
-716 AFRTVAK
+716 
-723 LLVSLK
+723 
-729 TFNEFD
+729 
-735 LDNGDTE
+735 
-742 LNAQMFEDYKSK
+742 
-754 YYELYRKLLN
+754 
-764 DKEKSSILND
+764 
-774 VTFSLELIQ
+774 
-783 TDKINVSYILNLIRN
+783 
-798 VDLTNEH
+798 
-805 QKKKDIENIE
+805 
-815 SKLVN
+815 
-820 ITDDELFLKADLIR
+820 
-834 SFLKSILP
+834 
-842 TLKED
+842 
-847 DSIDEALDKHMNVER
+847 
-862 EKEIEKFS
+862 
-870 KDNNINLDN
+870 
-879 LKEIIDEYEYS
+879 
-890 GIFPDS
+890 
-896 LIGKSIDAPFL
+896 
-907 KKISII
+907 
-913 ENIKVFIRNLLK
+913 
-925 KYM
+925 

>member
-1 MKESLRKWCS
+1 

-57 KLRLD
+57 KFRLEE
-62 GKPLSDKEFE
+62 KPLSDKEFE

-212 NNERINNLEY
+212 NNERINNLEH

-364 PKYAPI
+364 SKYAPI

-452 SVDYI
+452 SVDYM
-457 KTIESQID
+457 KFVDYNSNQT
-465 DSDEEMVQAIDTNE
+465 EEDVMVEGIDTEE
-479 VFVDDAR
+479 VFMADDR
-486 ISIIAQHIIDHHNI
+486 VRLIAQDIIDHHNT
-500 KTRDRKYNSLFAVSS
+500 KTRNRKYNALFTVSS
-515 IPMLTKYYDTFKIL
+515 IPVLVKYYNMFKSL
-529 NNNLKIGAIFTY
+529 NHDLKIGAIFTY
-541 GANENLD
+541 GANEDLD
-548 HKEEHSRDTLER
+548 KNPEHSRESLDK
-560 IISDYNKMYNTN
+560 IIDDYNKMYNAN
-572 FSTNTFDAYF
+572 FSSSTFDAYF
-582 RDICKKIKNTD
+582 RDICKKIKNTE

-599 VDMLL
+599 VNMLL

-611 LNTLYIDKPLKFHN
+611 LNTLYVDKSLKYHD
-625 LIQAFSRTNRVESD
+625 LIQAFSRTNRVESE

-645 IVCYDLPSKFRVD
+645 IVCYRTTKERVD

-667 DSIDTVIMAP
+667 DNIDTVIMAP
-677 YEDYLNKFKVAVLEL
+677 YEDYLKKFKVAVSEL
-692 LKIAPVVDSVDSLE
+692 LKITPVVDSVDSLE
-706 REEDIKAFII
+706 REEDIKAFIV

-754 YYELYRKLLN
+754 YYDLYRKLSN

-774 VTFSLELIQ
+774 ITFSLELIQ

-798 VDLTNEH
+798 IDLTNET
-805 QKKKDIENIE
+805 QKLQDIENIE
-815 SKLVN
+815 RKLAN
-820 ITDDELFLKADLIR
+820 STDDDLRSKTDLIK

-847 DSIDEALDKHMNVER
+847 DSIDEALNNHMNVER

-870 KDNNINLDN
+870 EDNNINLDN

-913 ENIKVFIRNLLK
+913 ENIKVFISNLLK